1 MRIIVCG
8 GTGFIGRPLVN
19 ELLENGHS
27 VTVLSRNA
35 TSARAL
41 LPSSAACIN
50 WNPGSAG
57 TWTQVFN
64 DADAVINLAGEPIA
78 EKRWSETRKRLIWDS
93 RVSATRAIVEALRS
107 HATKR
112 CVLVNA
118 SGIGYYGASDDG
130 LLDEGAARGTGF
142 LADLCLKWEAEAMRA
157 AEFGTRVVVLRTG
170 MVLEA
175 DGGALAK
182 MLFPFRLFAGGPIMP
197 GNQWVSWIHRRD
209 HIGLIQW
216 TLTTPMVS
224 GPINAV
230 APEPVTMKTFCEV
243 LGKVLHRP
251 SWLPVPRLALNILL
265 GELGTILT
273 TGQRVIPAKA
283 MAEGYTFHYPTLETA
298 LRAVITRQKVTGP
311 LGTPHDQRPSIMA
324 Q

>member
-1 MRIIVCG
+1 MRIIVSG
-8 GTGFIGRPLVN
+8 GTGFIGRPLVKA
-19 ELLENGHS
+19 LLENGHN

-35 TSARAL
+35 ASARPL

-50 WNPGSAG
+50 WNPRSAG
-57 TWTQVFN
+57 IWTQVFKE
-64 DADAVINLAGEPIA
+64 ADAVINLAGEPIA
-78 EKRWSETRKRLIWDS
+78 ERRWTVARKRLIWDS
-93 RVSATRAIVEALRS
+93 RVSATRGIVEALRS
-107 HATKR
+107 HATKP
-112 CVLVNA
+112 CVLVSA
-118 SGIGYYGASDDG
+118 SGIGYYGASDDR

-142 LADLCLKWEAEAMRA
+142 LADLCLEWEAAAMRA
-157 AEFGTRVVVLRTG
+157 AEFGTRVVVVRTG
-170 MVLEA
+170 MVLEG

-216 TLTTPMVS
+216 ALTTPMVA

-230 APEPVTMKTFCEV
+230 APEPVTMKTFCEI
-243 LGKVLHRP
+243 LGRVLHRP

-283 MAEGYTFHYPTLETA
+283 MAEGYTFQYSTLESALKAILTGTA
-298 LRAVITRQKVTGP
+298 DIPRVARASG
-311 LGTPHDQRPSIMA
+311 
-324 Q
+324 